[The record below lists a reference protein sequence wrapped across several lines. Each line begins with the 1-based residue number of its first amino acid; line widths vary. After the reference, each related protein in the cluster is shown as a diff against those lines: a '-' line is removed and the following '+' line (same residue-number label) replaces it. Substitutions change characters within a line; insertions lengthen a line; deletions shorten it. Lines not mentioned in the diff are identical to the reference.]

1 MAEDRWGHRG
11 TYLPQGCRAEGSEA
25 GFPRM
30 VPGLTSHLL
39 RNRIPSHRWFAA
51 SPRAPAP
58 WAPAACQTG
67 GRQRRESAKGKVV
80 GQALT
85 AQGLPQ
91 ATAAGTRTWGGASSG
106 LATPGS
112 RRRQEA
118 PELQAQLGPRGAL
131 DHRLSP
137 ARRSWS
143 MAKHSGDR
151 KGSAGRRALCVPS
164 QPWVT
169 ALGPA
174 PCSSFPNEPPAA
186 GRRLK

>member
-1 MAEDRWGHRG
+1 
-11 TYLPQGCRAEGSEA
+11 
-25 GFPRM
+25 M

-51 SPRAPAP
+51 SPRAPEP
-58 WAPAACQTG
+58 WAPAACQRG
-67 GRQRRESAKGKVV
+67 GRQRRGSAKGKVV

-106 LATPGS
+106 LGTPGS
-112 RRRQEA
+112 GRSQEA
-118 PELQAQLGPRGAL
+118 PELQAQLAPRGAL
-131 DHRLSP
+131 DHRPVPSSQELEYGK
-137 ARRSWS
+137 AL
-143 MAKHSGDR
+143 GDR
-151 KGSAGRRALCVPS
+151 KGSSAGRRALCVPS